1 MSAVSDL
8 FDPAN
13 RPECGS
19 WNGYNYHLRHG
30 EGVCGPC
37 QDAQRDYSQHD
48 FVRGGTPRKPRPERT
63 AVVAQMK
70 ALDAHRAARAALR
83 EQTRADL

>member
-19 WNGYNYHLRHG
+19 WNGYCYHQRHN

-37 QDAQRDYSQHD
+37 HDAMTDY
-48 FVRGGTPRKPRPERT
+48 RRALAERPPRRPNADRAQVVER
-63 AVVAQMK
+63 MK